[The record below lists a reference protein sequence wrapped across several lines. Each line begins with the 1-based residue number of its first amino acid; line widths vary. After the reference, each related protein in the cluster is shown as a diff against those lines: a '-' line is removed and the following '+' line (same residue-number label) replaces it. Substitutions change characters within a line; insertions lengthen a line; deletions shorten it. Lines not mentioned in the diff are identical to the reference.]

1 MLSLAEYTLLIFTS
15 FLSLINPV
23 SLSPVFLGLTR
34 DLEPRQRRAIALRAT
49 AIAFGTLLFFALAGQ
64 LIFSVFSITVDSF
77 RVVGG
82 VIFFMMGYDML
93 QARMVRVKMDDPVET
108 QENVKDITVTPL
120 AIPLICGPGA
130 ITNAIVMWA
139 DAGTAAHKVAF
150 VVAVLAIMSLVV
162 LAFLGAARILPRLG
176 ETGNRVL
183 LRLMGLIVM
192 VIAVEFLVSGAT
204 PIVRRMLKI
213 G

>member
-82 VIFFMMGYDML
+82 TIFFMMGYDML
-93 QARMVRVKMDDPVET
+93 QARMVRVKMEDPHE
-108 QENVKDITVTPL
+108 VK
-120 AIPLICGPGA
+120 
-130 ITNAIVMWA
+130 
-139 DAGTAAHKVAF
+139 AF
-150 VVAVLAIMSLVV
+150 AKGGS
-162 LAFLGAARILPRLG
+162 ARIQR
-176 ETGNRVL
+176 
-183 LRLMGLIVM
+183 
-192 VIAVEFLVSGAT
+192 
-204 PIVRRMLKI
+204 
-213 G
+213 

>member
-1 MLSLAEYTLLIFTS
+1 MPLIEYALMLFTS
-15 FLSLINPV
+15 FISLINPL

-34 DLEPRQRRAIALRAT
+34 DLEPRERRAIALRAT
-49 AIAFGTLLFFALAGQ
+49 GIAMLTLVMFALAGQ
-64 LIFSVFSITVDSF
+64 FIFRFFSINVDSF

-93 QARMVRVKMDDPVET
+93 QARLVRVKMEDPAEV
-108 QENVKDITVTPL
+108 QAFAKDITVTPL

-139 DAGTAAHKVAF
+139 DASTLAHKAVFFVMVLGVMTLVA
-150 VVAVLAIMSLVV
+150 
-162 LAFLGAARILPRLG
+162 LAFLGASRILPRLG
-176 ETGNRVL
+176 ETGNKVL
-183 LRLMGLIVM
+183 LRLMGLVVM
-192 VIAVEFLVSGAT
+192 VIAIEFFVAGIT
-204 PIVRRMLKI
+204 PIVRRILKI